1 MNETQRILYSR
12 QRAAEQLSISLRN
25 LGYLIARNEIKVRRI
40 GGRTLI
46 SHRELERFAAME
58 EQAA

>member
-12 QRAAEQLSISLRN
+12 QEAADKLSISLRN
-25 LGYLIARNEIKVRRI
+25 LGYLIAKDEIKVRRI

-46 SHRELERFAAME
+46 SHKELERFAYN
-58 EQAA
+58 QAA